1 MTQIKATI
9 FRVADPSIV
18 QGSAFKSQWQGI
30 FNKRGLELT
39 KLILAIFAQISIS
52 FLGHAAQAEVS
63 VAARLAEGQPTVV
76 VAHRSALLG
85 GFPENTLAWLQ
96 YAIER
101 GVDAVHIN
109 PQRTRDGRYVL
120 MHDQTL
126 NRMTDVEAVFPD
138 GPIGGPTRIQQG
150 GRDYLGYYT
159 LDEINRLHIPA
170 DHASGGFRIPTLG
183 EALDVVNG
191 RAIVLLGLKS
201 YDTPTLAAALQNRDL
216 RNVLLFDL
224 YVTGTD
230 QSKLRELAQTTGL
243 GVHVALYQSR
253 DYLDDLNGAYEE
265 LGSSL
270 EGVHVRSRRL
280 TPDFLSRLD
289 DLSVRLFISGW
300 DGAEDYALVENG
312 DPDPWKAAFAVG
324 AGVLTDQPEAVLE
337 LLGR

>member
-9 FRVADPSIV
+9 FGVADAPIT
-18 QGSAFKSQWQGI
+18 QGSSFERQWWVI
-30 FNKRGLELT
+30 SNKRRFELT

-52 FLGHAAQAEVS
+52 FFGHAAQAEVS

-76 VAHRSALLG
+76 VAHRSAPLR
-85 GFPENTLAWLQ
+85 GFPENTLAWLK

-109 PQRTRDGRYVL
+109 PQRTRDGSYVL

-126 NRMTDVEAVFPD
+126 NRMTDVETVFPD
-138 GPIGGPTRIQQG
+138 GPAGGPTRIQQG

-159 LDEINRLHIPA
+159 LDEINRLHIAA
-170 DHASGGFRIPTLG
+170 DNAGGDFRVPTLG
-183 EALDVVNG
+183 EALDFVDG
-191 RAIVLLGLKS
+191 RAIIFLGLKS
-201 YDTPTLAAALQNRDL
+201 YDTTTLAAALQNRDL
-216 RNVLLFDL
+216 RNVLLFEL

-230 QSKLRELAQTTGL
+230 QSKLRELSQTTGL

-253 DYLDDLNGAYEE
+253 DYLEDLNGAYEE

-270 EGVHVRSRRL
+270 KGVHVRSRGL
-280 TPDFLSRLD
+280 TPEFLSRLD

-300 DGAEDYALVENG
+300 DGAEDYELVENG
-312 DPDPWKAAFAVG
+312 DPEPWNAAFAIG
-324 AGVLTDQPEAVLE
+324 AGVLTDQPEAVME